1 MNQSSL
7 PVDEILEA
15 LDLSRA
21 EPGLGFL
28 EALFSRFVS
37 RVPFENAS
45 KILRNAAESDPAR
58 KPRRPETFWREHL
71 ETGSGGTCF
80 ARVEAFRELAVSL
93 GFPARRAL
101 GRVRLDFDHAAL
113 FVERDGRTFL
123 CDIGYPLPFV
133 VPAEPGDYDGAGAT
147 LAVLRTDRG
156 IRVGFPDA
164 GPGEPRSIDIFDQ
177 EVSDEELE
185 RAWRA
190 TFGQGAHFLS
200 GVKLQVVRD
209 GRTVSFAGGEVR
221 VVDRHSTLRVP
232 LLAARSQRLAEI
244 YGVDASVLDQ
254 AFALAGDPQPDS
266 SDASLAA
273 HLETAAAPAEAF
285 DAIASRERYR
295 ALAEGVASV
304 TSEESTAGGF
314 RFRLGAPEGAS
325 AEAGF
330 EEDVVVDR
338 PALRLLVTRRSD
350 RAVLSSILRV
360 ESRGGRTWL
369 VREALF
375 DSPREDLLR
384 NDALRGRLAGS
395 LAVDLLAW
403 ARRL

>member
-1 MNQSSL
+1 ML
-7 PVDEILEA
+7 PADEILEA

-37 RVPFENAS
+37 RVPFESAS
-45 KILRNAAESDPAR
+45 KILRNASESDAAR
-58 KPRRPETFWREHL
+58 RPRRPEVFWREHA

-80 ARVEAFRELAVSL
+80 ERVEAFRALILGL
-93 GFPARRAL
+93 GFSARRAL
-101 GRVRLDFDHAAL
+101 GRVRNDFDHAAL
-113 FVERDGRTFL
+113 FVERDGRSWI
-123 CDIGYPLPFV
+123 CDVGYPLPFV
-133 VPAEPGDYDGAGAT
+133 LPAEPGEYDGSGAT
-147 LAVLRTDRG
+147 LALSRTDHG
-156 IRVGFPDA
+156 FRVGFPDA
-164 GPGEPRSIDIFDQ
+164 APGEARSIDIFDADVA
-177 EVSDEELE
+177 EDEFE

-190 TFGQGAHFLS
+190 TFQKDAHFLS
-200 GVKLQVVRD
+200 GVKLQVVRE

-221 VVDRHSTLRVP
+221 VGDRHSRLRVP
-232 LLAARSQRLAEI
+232 ILSNRPRHLAEI
-244 YGVDASVLDQ
+244 YGIDETLLAR
-254 AFALAGDPQPDS
+254 ALALVGDPDPALPE
-266 SDASLAA
+266 ASLSA
-273 HLETAAAPAEAF
+273 HLETSATPAEAF
-285 DAIASRERYR
+285 DAIASQERYR

-304 TSEESTAGGF
+304 ASEESTPEGF
-314 RFRLGAPEGAS
+314 RLRFGAPEGALP
-325 AEAGF
+325 EQGF

-338 PALRLLVTRRSD
+338 SALRLLIERRGS
-350 RAVLSSILRV
+350 RAVLRSILRV
-360 ESRGGRTWL
+360 ESREGRTWL